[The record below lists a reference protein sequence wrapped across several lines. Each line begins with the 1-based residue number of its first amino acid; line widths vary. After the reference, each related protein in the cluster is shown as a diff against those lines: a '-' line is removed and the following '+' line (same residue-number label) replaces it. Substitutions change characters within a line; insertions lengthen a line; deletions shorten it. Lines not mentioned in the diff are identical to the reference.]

1 MNRKI
6 MVGLVGIAA
15 VFALSG
21 CAGEEKVTVFQVSVN
36 GKTVDCVEWT
46 WVDSD
51 NTIEEVALACDFAG
65 ATKAGPAK

>member
-1 MNRKI
+1 MRKI
-6 MVGLVGIAA
+6 GLMAAGVAA

-46 WVDSD
+46 WVNSDS
-51 NTIEEVALACDFAG
+51 TIEEVALACDFAG
-65 ATKAGPAK
+65 TTK